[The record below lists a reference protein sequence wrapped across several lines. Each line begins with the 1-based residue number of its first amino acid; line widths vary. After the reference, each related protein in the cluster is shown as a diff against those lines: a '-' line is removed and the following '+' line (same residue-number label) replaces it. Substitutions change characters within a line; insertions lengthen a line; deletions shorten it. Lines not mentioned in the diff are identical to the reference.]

1 MPFTHIFCIAFPAW
15 GHARPFCILAARL
28 VKENPDVILTL
39 LLPPNLLSKAQDEV
53 DAELHEASSQDMR
66 TRIRILSS
74 FQMTASD
81 PFMAIVQQTIAT
93 YPDIYKALHT
103 GESVTCATRGTVF
116 DAVEPPSIAVMDLYA
131 YPQMKLTK
139 SISGDKIPI
148 FGLVIGKAAS
158 LIRLCG
164 PESLG
169 GFGDLG
175 ARAEAE
181 AARLGI
187 TPAEM
192 GDKLYRETTGK
203 VIKLPGVREM
213 YDYEFFPQDLPFSL
227 PVIELFTR
235 CYNFLRECDGAFAA
249 STPDLE
255 GEAISALR
263 SWLTD
268 DWGKEVYAIGPLL
281 PSGYGVVEQSHRGA
295 TDIKDFLDRMLEKF
309 GKNSTMLVSF
319 GTAFWPPD
327 TTYLEEVIDCL
338 ISMNF
343 PFILS
348 HASRYAKVSDEL
360 KERVKLSGIGITTT
374 WCPQQYTLSHEAT
387 GWFLTHC
394 GHNSITESIGSGV
407 PMIAWPF
414 NADQPEGA
422 YDLDEAGLGIE
433 LLQVRTGKNAKKPL
447 FRNGKG
453 AAGTREAVGAEMKDV
468 IASCRGEK
476 GARIRENVEKM
487 KNKFLG
493 SWEGEGGARKEIS
506 RFLSTYTDLV
516 RV

>member
-1 MPFTHIFCIAFPAW
+1 MPFTHIFFTAFPAW

-28 VKENPDVILTL
+28 VKEHPDVIFTL

-53 DAELHEASSQDMR
+53 DAELHEATSQEIR

-74 FQMTASD
+74 FQMTTPD
-81 PFMAIVQQTIAT
+81 PFMAIQQTIAT
-93 YPDIYKALHT
+93 YPYIYKAIHA
-103 GESVTCATRGTVF
+103 GESVACATKGTVF
-116 DAVEPPSIAVMDLYA
+116 DAVVPPSIAVMDFFT
-131 YPQMKLTK
+131 YPQMKLTR
-139 SISGDKIPI
+139 SISGDKTPI
-148 FGLVIGKAAS
+148 FGWLTGKAAS
-158 LIRLCG
+158 LIRLFG

-175 ARAEAE
+175 ARVEAE
-181 AARLGI
+181 ATRLGV
-187 TPAEM
+187 TPAEI
-192 GDKLYRETTGK
+192 GDKLYQETTGK
-203 VIKLPGVREM
+203 VIRLPGVPEM
-213 YDYEFFPQDLPFSL
+213 YDYEFFPQELPFNI
-227 PVIELFTR
+227 PVTELFKGS
-235 CYNFLRECDGAFAA
+235 YNFLRECDGAFAVN
-249 STPDLE
+249 TPDLE
-255 GEAISALR
+255 GDAISALR

-268 DWGKEVYAIGPLL
+268 AWGKEVYAIGPLL
-281 PSGYGVVEQSHRGA
+281 PSGYGVVEQSPRGA
-295 TDIKDFLDRMLEKF
+295 TDIKDFLDRMLENY
-309 GKNSTMLVSF
+309 GENSTMLVSF

-338 ISMNF
+338 ILMNF

-348 HASRYAKVSDEL
+348 HASPFAKVSDEL
-360 KERVKLSGIGITTT
+360 KERIKLSGIGITTT
-374 WCPQQYTLSHEAT
+374 WCPQQYILGHEAT

-422 YDLDEAGLGIE
+422 YDLDNAGLGIE
-433 LLQVRTGKNAKKPL
+433 LLQVRTGEHAKKPL

-453 AAGTREAVGAEMKDV
+453 ASGTREAVGAEMKDV

-487 KNKFLG
+487 KIKFLG
-493 SWEGEGGARKEIS
+493 SWEDGGEARKEFNS
-506 RFLSTYTDLV
+506 FLRKYTDLS
-516 RV
+516 